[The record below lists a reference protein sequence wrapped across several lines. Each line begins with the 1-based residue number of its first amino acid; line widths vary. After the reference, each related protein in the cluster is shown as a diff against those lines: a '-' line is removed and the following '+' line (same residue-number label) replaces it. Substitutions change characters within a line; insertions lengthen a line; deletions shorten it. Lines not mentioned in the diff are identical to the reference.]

1 MLPNKLVNNKRMHPY
16 AHALRRQREHF
27 HEVAL
32 ANTLPPPQTIEVARE
47 RNEEKFDRRLDHAL
61 IMSFLRFCKTRKS
74 LYFRNTSAPHLNKQ
88 IIVTFIAVL
97 AVGAPESIIANV

>member
-61 IMSFLRFCKTRKS
+61 IMLLVVSAVVHILNYYLLNEIISS
-74 LYFRNTSAPHLNKQ
+74 LD
-88 IIVTFIAVL
+88 V
-97 AVGAPESIIANV
+97 